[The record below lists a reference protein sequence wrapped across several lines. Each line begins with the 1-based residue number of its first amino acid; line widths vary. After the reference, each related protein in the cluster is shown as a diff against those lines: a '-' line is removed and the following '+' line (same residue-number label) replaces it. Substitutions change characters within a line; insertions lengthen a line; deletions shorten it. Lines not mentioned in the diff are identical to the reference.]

1 MTEIGHGLHAQSIGA
16 PVAEARP
23 RRFSVHGKEVTDS
36 YAWLKAENWQ
46 TVLKD
51 PAALP
56 KDIAA
61 YLKAENA
68 FSDALARINVE
79 DLAHSAEGLGR
90 VAGKA

>member
-1 MTEIGHGLHAQSIGA
+1 MTEIGHGLLAHRTGA

-23 RRFSVHGKEVTDS
+23 RRFSVHGQEIIDD

-56 KDIAA
+56 DDDMHCLAVPMGPADKQETGSLFFVEAINAA
-61 YLKAENA
+61 NP
-68 FSDALARINVE
+68 
-79 DLAHSAEGLGR
+79 
-90 VAGKA
+90 